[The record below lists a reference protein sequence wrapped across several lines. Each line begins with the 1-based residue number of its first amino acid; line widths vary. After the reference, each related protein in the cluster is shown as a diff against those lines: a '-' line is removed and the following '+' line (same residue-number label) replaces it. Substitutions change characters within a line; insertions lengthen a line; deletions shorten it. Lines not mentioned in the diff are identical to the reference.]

1 MDNQKIILITHE
13 YPPFR
18 GGAGVYCEELT
29 HASRKNGINID
40 VWAPKYAN
48 QENHIRKL
56 PLAGTQD
63 WNCSIR
69 LIREI
74 KNFKFPSNALL
85 HFAESGSLRAIV
97 RLGWTLREL
106 PKFIVTIH
114 GTELI
119 RFCKNPIE
127 KIAFKKILKK
137 AVRIHVLSKFN
148 RDKLV
153 SLCPE
158 ITDKILV
165 SPGAPARN
173 LINSEEK
180 TGSVL
185 KNRKLRILC
194 VARIHP
200 RKGQDKVL
208 SAVESL
214 PPDLKKNI
222 KCEFVG
228 PILKKD
234 FYKKLLKQAE
244 NLDSEVRFHGDLPDS
259 ELNEVYQTSDIFIL
273 PSMPRSN
280 SIEGF
285 GFVYLEASSHGLP
298 VLGHSI
304 GGVND
309 AVKNNITGILTD
321 YKRPNEL
328 KSALKR
334 LVEDENLR
342 IKMGNEGKKWASK
355 HSWSNLAN
363 EIYKPTG
370 HQQMQG
376 AID

>member
-1 MDNQKIILITHE
+1 
-13 YPPFR
+13 
-18 GGAGVYCEELT
+18 VYCEELT
-29 HASRKNGINID
+29 HASRKEGINID
-40 VWAPKYAN
+40 VWAPKYAK
-48 QENHIRKL
+48 QENYIRKL

-63 WNCSIR
+63 WTCSFR

-180 TGSVL
+180 TDSVL

-214 PPDLKKNI
+214 PQDLKKNI
-222 KCEFVG
+222 KCVFVG
-228 PILKKD
+228 PILKKV

-244 NLDSEVRFHGDLPDS
+244 NLDSEVRFHGDLSDS
-259 ELNEVYQTSDIFIL
+259 KLNKVYQTSDIFIL

>member
-1 MDNQKIILITHE
+1 
-13 YPPFR
+13 
-18 GGAGVYCEELT
+18 
-29 HASRKNGINID
+29 
-40 VWAPKYAN
+40 
-48 QENHIRKL
+48 
-56 PLAGTQD
+56 
-63 WNCSIR
+63 
-69 LIREI
+69 
-74 KNFKFPSNALL
+74 
-85 HFAESGSLRAIV
+85 
-97 RLGWTLREL
+97 
-106 PKFIVTIH
+106 
-114 GTELI
+114 
-119 RFCKNPIE
+119 
-127 KIAFKKILKK
+127 
-137 AVRIHVLSKFN
+137 
-148 RDKLV
+148 
-153 SLCPE
+153 
-158 ITDKILV
+158 
-165 SPGAPARN
+165 
-173 LINSEEK
+173 
-180 TGSVL
+180 
-185 KNRKLRILC
+185 
-194 VARIHP
+194 
-200 RKGQDKVL
+200 VL

-244 NLDSEVRFHGDLPDS
+244 NLDSEVRFHGDLSDS
-259 ELNEVYQTSDIFIL
+259 KLNKVYQTSDIFIL